1 MQKSLLIL
9 LLCLVRMQLTSS
21 GKEKELLYCNKYK
34 NCKTCNKDE
43 QCHFIVWKS
52 KEKKFEP
59 VTKCLNI
66 RLSEVDIR
74 TQGPF
79 GKSDF
84 DHHWFLDSHW
94 AKTDCKL
101 YNLKNRN
108 VASINFDSR
117 K

>member
-1 MQKSLLIL
+1 MQKFLLIL
-9 LLCLVRMQLTSS
+9 SLFLVWTQLISAS
-21 GKEKELLYCNKYK
+21 KEKELIYCNQYK

-43 QCHFIVWKS
+43 QCHFVVWKS
-52 KEKKFEP
+52 KEKKIGP
-59 VTKCLNI
+59 VTKCLDI
-66 RLSEVDIR
+66 MLSEEDIR

-108 VASINFDSR
+108 GALVNFDSR
-117 K
+117 T

>member
-1 MQKSLLIL
+1 MSNANSIL
-9 LLCLVRMQLTSS
+9 H
-21 GKEKELLYCNKYK
+21 
-34 NCKTCNKDE
+34 E

-74 TQGPF
+74 NQGPF
-79 GKSDF
+79 GTSDF
-84 DHHWFLDSHW
+84 DPHWFLDSHW
-94 AKTDCKL
+94 AKTDCKV
-101 YNLKNRN
+101 YNLKNRSGALAN
-108 VASINFDSR
+108 LDSR

>member
-1 MQKSLLIL
+1 MRKSLFIL
-9 LLCLVRMQLTSS
+9 LLCLMWKQLTSAS
-21 GKEKELLYCNKYK
+21 NEKELLHCNQYK

-52 KEKKFEP
+52 KEKKFDP

-84 DHHWFLDSHW
+84 SHHWFLDSHW

-108 VASINFDSR
+108 GALVNFDGR